1 MHTIIGKAV
10 DLLEHID
17 GSSPALNDSESLAR
31 IVMQV
36 QQEYT
41 EIIKKALSLLVQ
53 NKRDECHNWLQN
65 ERDKLEPVKEK
76 ISTLASDTSRW
87 QNEYLKLSIEYLFTR
102 SRLVDELRMFP
113 NFALELLE
121 RQTLDKALSE
131 TISYLETAMT
141 GKQKLF
147 ERLIKI
153 QPK

>member
-17 GSSPALNDSESLAR
+17 GSSPALDDTGSLTR

-53 NKRDECHNWLQN
+53 NKRDECHNLLQY

-76 ISTLASDTSRW
+76 N
-87 QNEYLKLSIEYLFTR
+87 QH
-102 SRLVDELRMFP
+102 
-113 NFALELLE
+113 
-121 RQTLDKALSE
+121 
-131 TISYLETAMT
+131 T
-141 GKQKLF
+141 G
-147 ERLIKI
+147 I
-153 QPK
+153 